1 MLINVSGSSG
11 VGKTTISTIISL
23 ILTNLKNG
31 VLHLCGDDLHKWE
44 RGDDS
49 WRVVTHL
56 NPEANNLALGEQ
68 QVISLLDGVSVKRD
82 HYLPLPELTHTRNKT
97 FYMLIKNFY
106 VIHKNL

>member
-56 NPEANNLALGEQ
+56 NPEANNKR
-68 QVISLLDGVSVKRD
+68 GVTLPAFRE
-82 HYLPLPELTHTRNKT
+82 YL
-97 FYMLIKNFY
+97 
-106 VIHKNL
+106 